1 MELLKRLYISAQIRM
16 RNFAEEF
23 KGDEKGVS
31 SIIAT
36 VILILIVLLL
46 VSVFWKNLQDW
57 FTNKL
62 WNNVTNSTLPT
73 VESK

>member
-1 MELLKRLYISAQIRM
+1 MELLNRLYISAQIRM

-36 VILILIVLLL
+36 VLLILIVLLL
-46 VSVFWKNLQDW
+46 VSVFWKKLQD
-57 FTNKL
+57 FFNKL
-62 WNNVTNSTLPT
+62 WNNVTSTTLPT

>member
-1 MELLKRLYISAQIRM
+1 MELLNRLYISAQIRM

-36 VILILIVLLL
+36 VLLILIVLLL
-46 VSVFWKNLQDW
+46 VSVFWKNLQNW
-57 FTNKL
+57 FNTL
-62 WNNVTNSTLPT
+62 WKNVTSTTLPT